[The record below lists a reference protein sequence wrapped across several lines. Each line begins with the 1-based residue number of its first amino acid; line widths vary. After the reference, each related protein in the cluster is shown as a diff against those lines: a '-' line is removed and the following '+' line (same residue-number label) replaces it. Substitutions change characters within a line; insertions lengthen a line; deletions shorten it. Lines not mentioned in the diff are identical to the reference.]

1 MPITARCRARLPL
14 AETMTLQPPSPYQEM
29 TAEIARAGRE
39 ERRRLAHERRL
50 RELGIEGDP
59 DKLA

>member
-1 MPITARCRARLPL
+1 
-14 AETMTLQPPSPYQEM
+14 MTLQPPSPYQEM